1 MLLLLTYRLKC
12 KNSLFFFTMNLIG
25 LVQALLINIRLLT
38 GLNDPQYK
46 VTPVGFL
53 QMLLENPVTA
63 KIANEKQIREGQ
75 DLELKVRYMQRG
87 LESEIEDEDN
97 CDTSISA
104 TWLESSI
111 GRPLLSKAGI
121 FISDEEM
128 RKYQVEATATIAAGT
143 NIQAPMMVALYET
156 IMVKANGLIQSINS
170 KLLTAQA
177 AKWGTNAAYGDANA
191 HTLNFGNS
199 MVMDDGLVKL
209 LLDGQANEVNGELIL
224 VGNGVVNAYQTLQN
238 QKVGVDSFGFAKGNF
253 KVYNDVGSAPKWGA
267 NHFGAFA
274 QGLVGLVDF
283 NKNVGNYAGEK
294 GGSIFFTL
302 PIPVQLA
309 NGNLS
314 TLVLDAQMKYQDCPV
329 FNEAQMK
336 IADRGWKL
344 ILSKSFGLWNAP
356 DNMFAATDRL
366 AGFNGSMHYVGAIA
380 TNVVNIQPTAEAIF
394 KTDEIV

>member
-1 MLLLLTYRLKC
+1 
-12 KNSLFFFTMNLIG
+12 MNLIG

-128 RKYQVEATATIAAGT
+128 RKYQTEATATISAGT
-143 NIQAPMMVALYET
+143 NIQTPMMVALYET

-177 AKWGTNAAYGDANA
+177 AKWGTNVAYGNNTANP
-191 HTLNFGNS
+191 LSFGDKL
-199 MVMDDGLVKL
+199 VMDNGLVKL
-209 LLDGQANEVNGELIL
+209 LLDSQANEINGELVL
-224 VGNGVVNAYQTLQN
+224 VGNGVINAYQTLQG
-238 QKVGVDSFGFAKGNF
+238 QKSGLDQFGFGKGNF
-253 KVYNDVGSAPKWGA
+253 KMYNDIGSVSKWGL

-283 NKNVGNYAGEK
+283 NKNVGPYAGEK

-309 NGNLS
+309 NGTLS
-314 TLVLDAQMKYQDCPV
+314 TLVLDAQLKYQDCPIFSEIGV
-329 FNEAQMK
+329 K
-336 IADRGWKL
+336 VADRGWKL

-380 TNVVNIQPTAEAIF
+380 SQTVTVAQAADNVF
-394 KTDEIV
+394 KTEEQV

>member
-1 MLLLLTYRLKC
+1 
-12 KNSLFFFTMNLIG
+12 MNLIG

-63 KIANEKQIREGQ
+63 KISNEKQIREGQ
-75 DLELKVRYMQRG
+75 ELELKVRYMQRG

-97 CDTSISA
+97 CDTSISP
-104 TWLESSI
+104 TWKESSI
-111 GRPLLSKAGI
+111 GRPLMSKAGI

-128 RKYQVEATATIAAGT
+128 RKYQSEAVSTISAGS
-143 NIQAPMMVALYET
+143 NIQVPLMVALYET

-177 AKWGTNAAYGDANA
+177 AKWGTNVAYGDANA
-191 HTLNFGNS
+191 HSLNFGDKLEMN
-199 MVMDDGLVKL
+199 DGLVKL
-209 LLDGQANEVNGELIL
+209 LLDAQANEVNGELVL
-224 VGNGVVNAYQTLQN
+224 VGNGVINAYQTLQG
-238 QKVGVDSFGFAKGNF
+238 QKSGLDQFGFGKGNF
-253 KVYNDVGSAPKWGA
+253 KMYNDIGSVSKWGL

-283 NKNVGNYAGEK
+283 NKNVGPYAGEK
-294 GGSIFFTL
+294 GGSVFFTL

-309 NGNLS
+309 NGTLS
-314 TLVLDAQMKYQDCPV
+314 TLVLDAQLKYQDCPI
-329 FNEAQMK
+329 FSEAGVK
-336 IADRGWKL
+336 VADRGWKL

-356 DNMFAATDRL
+356 TDMFAAEDRL

-380 TNVVNIQPTAEAIF
+380 SQTVTIAPDTSAVF
-394 KTDEIV
+394 KTQEQA

>member
-1 MLLLLTYRLKC
+1 
-12 KNSLFFFTMNLIG
+12 MNLIG

-104 TWLESSI
+104 SWKESTI

-128 RKYQVEATATIAAGT
+128 RKYQTEATATIAAGT
-143 NIQAPMMVALYET
+143 NIQTPMMVALYET

-177 AKWGTNAAYGDANA
+177 AKWGTNVAYGDANA
-191 HTLNFGNS
+191 HSLDFGDRL
-199 MVMDDGLVKL
+199 VMDNGLVKL
-209 LLDGQANEVNGELIL
+209 LLDSQANEINGELVL
-224 VGNGVVNAYQTLQN
+224 VGNGVINAYQTLQG
-238 QKVGVDSFGFAKGNF
+238 QKSGLDQFGFGKGNF
-253 KVYNDVGSAPKWGA
+253 KMYNDVGSVSKWGL

-283 NKNVGNYAGEK
+283 NKNVGPYAGDK

-309 NGNLS
+309 NGTLS
-314 TLVLDAQMKYQDCPV
+314 TLVLDAQLKYQDCPI
-329 FNEAQMK
+329 FNELGVK
-336 IADRGWKL
+336 TADRGWKL

-356 DNMFAATDRL
+356 SDMFAATDRMS
-366 AGFNGSMHYVGAIA
+366 GFNGSLHYTGAIA
-380 TNVVNIQPTAEAIF
+380 SNTVTVAQAADNVF
-394 KTDEIV
+394 KTEEQV

>member
-1 MLLLLTYRLKC
+1 
-12 KNSLFFFTMNLIG
+12 MNLIG
-25 LVQALLINIRLLT
+25 LVQALLINIGLLS
-38 GLNDPQYK
+38 GLNDPQYM

-63 KIANEKQIREGQ
+63 KIANVKEIREGQ
-75 DLELKVRYMQRG
+75 DRELKVRYMQRG

-97 CDTSISA
+97 CETPITP

-128 RKYQVEATATIAAGT
+128 RKYQAEATTTIAAGT
-143 NIQAPMMVALYET
+143 NVQTPLMVALYET
-156 IMVKANGLIQSINS
+156 ICVKCNGLIQSMNS

-177 AKWGTNAAYGDANA
+177 AKWGTNVAYGDANA
-191 HTLNFGNS
+191 HPLNFGNS

-238 QKVGVDSFGFAKGNF
+238 QKVGLDQFGFAKGNF
-253 KVYNDVGSAPKWGA
+253 KVYNDIGSVSKWGL

-283 NKNVGNYAGEK
+283 NKNVGPYAGEK
-294 GGSIFFTL
+294 GGSVFFTL

-309 NGNLS
+309 NGTLS
-314 TLVLDAQMKYQDCPV
+314 TLVLDAQLKYQDCPIFSEV
-329 FNEAQMK
+329 NEK

-356 DNMFAATDRL
+356 SDMFAVTDRM
-366 AGFNGSMHYVGAIA
+366 AGFNGSMHYLGAIA